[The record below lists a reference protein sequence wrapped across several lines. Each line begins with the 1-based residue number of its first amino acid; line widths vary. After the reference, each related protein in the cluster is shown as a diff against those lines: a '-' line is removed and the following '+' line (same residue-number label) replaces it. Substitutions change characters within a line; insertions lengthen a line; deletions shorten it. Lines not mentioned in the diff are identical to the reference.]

1 MSPLRHR
8 TIRAETDTWQLIR
21 FQFKESSN
29 IPFLSTG
36 VFFFFY
42 RQSFASLAT
51 FPLHMVSTWPSCQKS
66 REALGPSTH
75 SGSQHHVSSL
85 LVEPAGTAESF

>member
-36 VFFFFY
+36 VFFFFLQAELCISCNISSSHGVHMAKLPEEQ
-42 RQSFASLAT
+42 RSPRPQHSLRLSA
-51 FPLHMVSTWPSCQKS
+51 PRILSSGRARW
-66 REALGPSTH
+66 H
-75 SGSQHHVSSL
+75 S
-85 LVEPAGTAESF
+85 